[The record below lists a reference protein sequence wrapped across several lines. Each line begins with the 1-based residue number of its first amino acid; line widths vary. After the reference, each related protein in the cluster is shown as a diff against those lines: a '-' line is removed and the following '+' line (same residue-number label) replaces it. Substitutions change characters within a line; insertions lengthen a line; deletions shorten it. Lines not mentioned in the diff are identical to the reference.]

1 VKCLQFVHNLIDTR
15 AWSLDPEVIVILIDS
30 GAFSSVVVT
39 LPENFVM
46 NLPNNLR
53 LIFKNYSLTSR
64 ANA

>member
-46 NLPNNLR
+46 NLPKR